1 MKGLVFWKRWLIAV
15 SLLLIALGLGMVLLG
30 FAPQKPSDDPV
41 IEAFFGG
48 NLPAG
53 GTTAFFGW
61 AFAVWGSTI
70 VGWGLT
76 LLFIARYPFARA
88 ERWAW
93 WAIVASVALWY
104 PIDTFA
110 SLAFGIPF
118 NAALNTGF
126 LVAVGV
132 PLVATWRQFHRARGV
147 KAITNP
153 SNSPFDCSVVPPR
166 SIRPRKEPTA

>member
-70 VGWGLT
+70 VGWGADAAIYRPISLCASRA
-76 LLFIARYPFARA
+76 LGLVGNRRERRPLVSHRHVRIARLRHPFQRRA
-88 ERWAW
+88 QHRLSCGGGSPAGG
-93 WAIVASVALWY
+93 
-104 PIDTFA
+104 D
-110 SLAFGIPF
+110 
-118 NAALNTGF
+118 
-126 LVAVGV
+126 
-132 PLVATWRQFHRARGV
+132 VATISSSARRQGHHEPVEFALRLQRRA
-147 KAITNP
+147 T
-153 SNSPFDCSVVPPR
+153 
-166 SIRPRKEPTA
+166 